1 MFRRSWGGEEEI
13 AIRNFLGIAVRLPL
27 TDSVAEKA
35 ITVKKK
41 TGLKLPDAVIVATAM
56 DWQAV
61 LLSNDDRIKQV
72 KMVPVQS
79 LLLK

>member
-1 MFRRSWGGEEEI
+1 M
-13 AIRNFLGIAVRLPL
+13 